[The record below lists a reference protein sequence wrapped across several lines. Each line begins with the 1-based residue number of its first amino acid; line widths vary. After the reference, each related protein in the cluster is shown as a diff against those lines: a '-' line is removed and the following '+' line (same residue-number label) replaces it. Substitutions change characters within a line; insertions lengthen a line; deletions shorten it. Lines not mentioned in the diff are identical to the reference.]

1 MRRPFLLV
9 AAASAA
15 FVLGACGG
23 PANTSSTPNTT
34 SSPVPTS
41 SPVAVNSPT
50 VANPDEAALQQLVGK
65 WGGPEGTYISI
76 ADKKGADGKNQ
87 APRKF
92 DIEIKNLD
100 KAEKFEGTAKGS
112 TIEFTRKGKTETVK
126 SATGAE
132 TGMKGYE
139 KETGCVVVTKGSEGF
154 CKKEAVATAPATS
167 PAASPAVSPAKK

>member
-1 MRRPFLLV
+1 MNTKKMRRPFLLV

-23 PANTSSTPNTT
+23 PGNTSTGPNTA
-34 SSPVPTS
+34 S

-76 ADKKGADGKNQ
+76 ADKKGPDGKNQ
-87 APRKF
+87 TPRKF

-100 KAEKFEGTAKGS
+100 KAEKFEGTAKGGA
-112 TIEFTRKGKTETVK
+112 IEFTRKGKTETVK
-126 SATGAE
+126 AATGAE

-139 KETGCVVVTKGSEGF
+139 NNIGCVVVTKGSEGY
-154 CKKEAVATAPATS
+154 CEGQASAPRPANP
-167 PAASPAVSPAKK
+167 PAASPSASPAKK